1 MEETDRKSKFGG
13 LWTVEKLDAVQRY
26 LESYTCALRN
36 KFQTIYIDAFAGNGE
51 CVIGADEYSIEVD
64 GSVKRALAITHP
76 FNQYVFIEENVE
88 KARKLEIICKAEY
101 PLLKTRVVSE
111 DSNQILKALCTSDY
125 MKNRRGVIF
134 LDPFGASVTWETLQ
148 LIASTKHFDVWYLFP
163 LGAINRFAAKDR
175 KKVLED
181 KLNVVLGTDKWK
193 EWYKENEEFQLEHPQ
208 IKNSYGRILELF
220 HTQLEEIFPL
230 VLPPAI
236 LKNTLNNPIF
246 ALYFACSNT
255 SEKAIT
261 TSKKIAGYIL
271 SMFEKNLLA
280 PKARI
285 DLEELENKKKIK
297 RKQVKRKQTGIADL
311 FD

>member
-1 MEETDRKSKFGG
+1 MEETENRSRFGG

-26 LESYTCALRN
+26 LESYTCALRK
-36 KFQTIYIDAFAGNGE
+36 KFQTIYIDAFAGSGE
-51 CVIGADEYSIEVD
+51 CIIGTEDWSIKVD
-64 GSVKRALAITHP
+64 GSAKRALAITHP
-76 FNQYVFIEENVE
+76 FNQYVLIEENSE
-88 KARKLEIICKAEY
+88 KASKLEAFCKAEY

-175 KKVLED
+175 KKVLEE
-181 KLNVVLGTDKWK
+181 KLTMVLGTDKWK

-220 HTQLEEIFPL
+220 QNQLEEIFPL

-236 LKNTLNNPIF
+236 LKNNLNNPIF

-271 SMFEKNLLA
+271 NMFERGLLA
-280 PKARI
+280 AEIRPH
-285 DLEELENKKKIK
+285 LENLKSKKVVKRRQAK
-297 RKQVKRKQTGIADL
+297 RKELGITDL